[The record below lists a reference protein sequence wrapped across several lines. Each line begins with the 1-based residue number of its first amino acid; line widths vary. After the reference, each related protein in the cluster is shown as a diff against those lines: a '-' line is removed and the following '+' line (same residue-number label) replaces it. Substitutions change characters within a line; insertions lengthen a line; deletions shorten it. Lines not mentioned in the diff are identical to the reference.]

1 MKYLRLYQKMKGI
14 KMEIK
19 EKKIYHKISPDDY
32 EKFRHI
38 CKIKGLKMGYIL
50 NKFVKEFI
58 KENAELLE
66 KKL

>member
-1 MKYLRLYQKMKGI
+1 
-14 KMEIK
+14 METK
-19 EKKIYHKISPDDY
+19 EKKIYHKISPETY

-50 NKFVKEFI
+50 NEFVKEFI
-58 KENAELLE
+58 KENEELLK